1 MKKTILF
8 VLVLVL
14 SGVTEE
20 ANADF
25 TFGES
30 SLVKEPV
37 STGSWE
43 YSVCISPDGLELY
56 FSSAGP
62 YGWHDLYVTTRQ
74 SSNDHWDNKTNL
86 GPQINSELTDH
97 NPSISSDGLS
107 LYFCR
112 GVSSADDGTIW
123 VTTREALDAPW
134 GPATKLDAI
143 INKGFVNVTP
153 AISGNNLSLY
163 FARWEAGNGDVF
175 VATRPTVSDP
185 WSEAERLPPHINT
198 AFDEISPYV
207 TPDGL
212 CLLFCSASSDYSD
225 DEPRP
230 DGVGEADIWMAKRM
244 SASDEWEEPVFL
256 PVPINTTYDEVDV
269 CISWD
274 GSTLYFCS
282 DRGDDFP
289 GYGVYQAP
297 ILPVV
302 DLNGDGIVD
311 SVDMCII
318 VDHWGTDNQLC
329 DIGPMPWGDGVVD
342 VQDLIILA
350 EHLFEGIPPVE
361 VDEGDADSQVELELG
376 QVLVVTLESNPSTGY
391 RWELAENN
399 DSILKQFGQVEF
411 KSSDTGE
418 PPMVGAGGWEI
429 FRFKAVS
436 AGQMTLELVYHRYW
450 EEVEPLKTFSIQ
462 VVVP

>member
-1 MKKTILF
+1 ML
-8 VLVLVL
+8 
-14 SGVTEE
+14 
-20 ANADF
+20 
-25 TFGES
+25 
-30 SLVKEPV
+30 
-37 STGSWE
+37 
-43 YSVCISPDGLELY
+43 
-56 FSSAGP
+56 GP
-62 YGWHDLYVTTRQ
+62 MINKG
-74 SSNDHWDNKTNL
+74 SSNGTPDV
-86 GPQINSELTDH
+86 SA
-97 NPSISSDGLS
+97 DGLS
-107 LYFCR
+107 LYF
-112 GVSSADDGTIW
+112 
-123 VTTREALDAPW
+123 
-134 GPATKLDAI
+134 
-143 INKGFVNVTP
+143 
-153 AISGNNLSLY
+153 
-163 FARWEAGNGDVF
+163 ARREAGNLDIF
-175 VATRPTVSDP
+175 VATRTTTTDQ
-185 WSEAERLPPHINT
+185 WDEAVPLPPHINT
-198 AFDEISPYV
+198 QYDEGSPYI
-207 TPDGL
+207 TPDGRY
-212 CLLFCSASSDYSD
+212 LLFCSSTRDYSND
-225 DEPRP
+225 VPRP

-376 QVLVVTLESNPSTGY
+376 QVLVVTLKSNPSTGY
-391 RWELAENN
+391 RWERAENN
-399 DSILKQFGQVEF
+399 ESILEQLGEAEF
-411 KSSDTGE
+411 KPSETEE

-436 AGQMTLELVYHRYW
+436 AGQMTLELVYHRSW